1 MSKEST
7 APIHITGE
15 ERERPEIRKLARACL
30 ELARIEIQAQHHQEL
45 PPGEESVRPPSEPE
59 DPGAA
64 Q

>member
-7 APIHITGE
+7 GPVHVTGE

-30 ELARIEIQAQHHQEL
+30 ELARIEIQMQHHQEL
-45 PPGEESVRPPSEPE
+45 RPEEEGVRPPSEPE
-59 DPGAA
+59 NQGAA